1 MSKPLLAASQTRQKQ
16 QTIQRHG
23 QANPS
28 PCGFAAAQATDV
40 SPGAT
45 STGVAKKKCFFHFF
59 APRKIKEIKKNQYP
73 FLKFQID
80 FGPAWV
86 RFELLLAQ
94 AVVRV
99 DQPS

>member
-45 STGVAKKKCFFHFF
+45 STGVAKKKSVSFIFL
-59 APRKIKEIKKNQYP
+59 PPEKLKKSRKISTP
-73 FLKFQID
+73 F
-80 FGPAWV
+80 
-86 RFELLLAQ
+86 
-94 AVVRV
+94 
-99 DQPS
+99 